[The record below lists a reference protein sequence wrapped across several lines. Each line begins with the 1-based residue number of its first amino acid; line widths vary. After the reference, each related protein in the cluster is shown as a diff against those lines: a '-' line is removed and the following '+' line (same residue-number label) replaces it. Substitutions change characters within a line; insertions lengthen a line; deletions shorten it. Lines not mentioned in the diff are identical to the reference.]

1 MTTQM
6 ADSKHAEEVAEYTA
20 KVLHVLEQDGE
31 VERIQNLIA
40 RLIGES
46 NWRDSVK
53 RMSNKIMDQES
64 IEDLTPESVTD
75 MMMADAIGA
84 VPADVTEAVD
94 KHIREFL
101 TRKKVSSDQT
111 QQRK

>member
-1 MTTQM
+1 M
-6 ADSKHAEEVAEYTA
+6 AQSAEETEILDYSA

-31 VERIQNLIA
+31 IERIQNLIA

-46 NWRDSVK
+46 SWRDSVK

-64 IEDLTPESVTD
+64 IEDLTPESVTE
-75 MMMADAIGA
+75 MIMADAIAA
-84 VPADVTEAVD
+84 VPPDVTAAVD

-101 TRKKVSSDQT
+101 TRKKVSSET
-111 QQRK
+111 ATPQRK